1 MSLNKASIAVALAAF
16 LAVGG
21 IAGQA
26 LAAPHDGHDGHWRQ
40 QRSYQDC
47 IYQALTQEKK
57 AQYIELRTLG
67 NSPTPDPKAIG
78 KATEELVALRN
89 EFAKERSA
97 MVDRVAKEIGIN
109 IFQGKGP
116 GCPVER
122 PRRCPATGM
131 TVMPDGPQPGAEAPA
146 SE

>member
-1 MSLNKASIAVALAAF
+1 MPISLATLSTIALRSLAN
-16 LAVGG
+16 
-21 IAGQA
+21 
-26 LAAPHDGHDGHWRQ
+26 
-40 QRSYQDC
+40 S
-47 IYQALTQEKK
+47 
-57 AQYIELRTLG
+57 LR
-67 NSPTPDPKAIG
+67 SPTPDPKAIG